1 MKRWII
7 NISLMFA
14 LCIEGSPSCTS
25 DFTNK
30 YDLAMTL
37 SSTATTA
44 TNMASCTFPSSV
56 DTKLYLGDPYT
67 GASAPAKSRDFG
79 LTYRAQEIA
88 VIKASTYLST
98 SSNYI

>member
-1 MKRWII
+1 
-7 NISLMFA
+7 MFA

-37 SSTATTA
+37 SSTATMA